1 MNWNIVCKNNKNS
14 TIYIDTT
21 KKYFKKEICLGNL
34 DLQTIHLSPEQ
45 IFEIEQYPVWKEL
58 HVLLELKDFFKNHPK
73 LNYVKMYEYQIE
85 ENEKTTQPQLSIV
98 FENYESNII
107 EYIKK
112 KKSISLQHVMIQLFF
127 QFYYLDLLH
136 IHHEDIHLNN
146 VILKNKTVSEP
157 LVVFFENEYY
167 EFPMQKYHFHLIDF
181 GFVQKRNFSNFREFC
196 KLIKQIEN
204 ETGTKI
210 LQQNYNTYNQMFQSL
225 KRFLKKIDKFK
236 KIK

>member
-1 MNWNIVCKNNKNS
+1 MIWNLVSKNNKNS

-21 KKYFKKEICLGNL
+21 KKYFKKEINIGNL
-34 DLQTIHLSPEQ
+34 DLQTIHYSPEK
-45 IFEIEQYPVWKEL
+45 IFEIEGYPVWKEL
-58 HVLLELKDFFKNHPK
+58 HVLLELQEFFKNHPR

-85 ENEKTTQPQLSIV
+85 ENEKTSQPQLSII

-107 EYIKK
+107 EYVKK

-146 VILKNKTVSEP
+146 VILKTKNISEP
-157 LVVFFENEYY
+157 LVVLFENEYY

-181 GFVQKRNFSNFREFC
+181 GFVQKKEFSNFHQFS
-196 KLIKQIEN
+196 KLIRQIEK
-204 ETGTKI
+204 ETGSNM
-210 LQQNYNTYNQMFQSL
+210 LQQKYTSYSQMFQSI
-225 KRFLKKIDKFK
+225 KRFLKKN
-236 KIK
+236 

>member
-1 MNWNIVCKNNKNS
+1 MIWNFVYKNNKNS

-21 KKYFKKEICLGNL
+21 KKYFKKEIYLGNL

-58 HVLLELKDFFKNHPK
+58 HVLLELKNFFKNNSK
-73 LNYVKMYEYQIE
+73 LNYVTMYEYHIK
-85 ENEKTTQPQLSIV
+85 ENEKTSQPQLSII
-98 FENYESNII
+98 FENYKSNIV
-107 EYIKK
+107 EYIQK

-136 IHHEDIHLNN
+136 IHHEDIHLSN
-146 VILKNKTVSEP
+146 VILKTKKVSEP
-157 LVVFFENEYY
+157 LLVFFENEYY

-181 GFVQKRNFSNFREFC
+181 GFVQKKKFSNFYKFS
-196 KLIKQIEN
+196 KLIKQIEK
-204 ETGTKI
+204 ETGSKI
-210 LQQNYNTYNQMFQSL
+210 LQQNYITYNQMFQSI